1 MSTTVTVSRA
11 IDHARAGDREA
22 LGFLYARYADDVY
35 DRVRHIVAD
44 RSEAEAVTRE
54 VFAQL
59 AHAIGEYEHGD
70 MSFLAWIVSRA
81 RSAAV
86 EHAGR
91 RSDAMRPHARVS
103 HGLGVA

>member
-1 MSTTVTVSRA
+1 MNTAITVSRA
-11 IDHARAGDREA
+11 IDHAQTGDREA

-35 DRVRHIVAD
+35 DRVRHILAD
-44 RSEAEAVTRE
+44 RSEAEQVTRE

-70 MSFLAWIVSRA
+70 LSFHAWIVSRA

-91 RSDAMRPHARVS
+91 RSHAAPHRHMS
-103 HGLGVA
+103 HGLV